1 MVVVVVAFITHHIMH
16 QVAAVLAVVVDLH
29 MAPCPIAKLEETVIR
44 VTLVLVDKLMV
55 AQAGVLAVVVEVVVV
70 QALVTMVAMVLT
82 FTGILLVAVAVALQ
96 MLLMA
101 RMGEAVVVAITAT
114 TVTAAVATP
123 LQTMVA
129 PTELVAEVN
138 MHLDILAVQ
147 VIKDWL

>member
-1 MVVVVVAFITHHIMH
+1 MQQVTVAL
-16 QVAAVLAVVVDLH
+16 VAVVDLH
-29 MAPCPIAKLEETVIR
+29 MASCPIAKLEETVIR
-44 VTLVLVDKLMV
+44 VTLVLVDHLLV
-55 AQAGVLAVVVEVVVV
+55 AEAGVMAVVVEVVVV

-96 MLLMA
+96 MVLMA

-114 TVTAAVATP
+114 TVTAAVAYT
-123 LQTMVA
+123 LQTLVA

-138 MHLDILAVQ
+138 MQMDIVAVQ